1 MSLKLYSKKCKKKI
15 QAKSHFIENKIY
27 QSIEIF
33 DERKEPNVYVHILQI
48 TNSNR
53 NPIIIIIIN
62 SNYIFIITN

>member
-1 MSLKLYSKKCKKKI
+1 MSLKLYSKKCKKKNSG
-15 QAKSHFIENKIY
+15 KSHFIENKIY

-33 DERKEPNVYVHILQI
+33 DERKEPNVHILQI